1 MPTPTTKRKQLGN
14 ELRHLRERAGLE
26 LIDAAEVIERSWSVV
41 SKLENGI
48 TGIRQGPLRD
58 LVTFYAE
65 KIGTDEH
72 GDPADGGDRINP
84 DDFAELN
91 KGAESRG
98 RWRGHRGVYSKWFR
112 TAVDFE
118 QDASAIHIYETEL
131 VHGLFQTEEYMRAL
145 FVGPVCEP
153 DKRAVSTLVKA
164 RLERQEILHRTDAPE
179 ITLIMSESC
188 LRRMVGS
195 QHVMLAQMLH
205 LAELA
210 TRTNITLHVLPFAS
224 PIVPKAHNFPF
235 VFFRIPSASRN
246 APPLETVFVEQF
258 TTGDYLDGIE
268 DVTAYS
274 GLWTGLL
281 GAALDPVESRELV
294 LRVAKD
300 YEKSTSS

>member
-26 LIDAAEVIERSWSVV
+26 LVDAAEVIERSWSVV

-65 KIGTDEH
+65 KIGTDSD
-72 GDPADGGDRINP
+72 GNPADGGDPINA

-118 QDASAIHIYETEL
+118 QDASAMHIYQTEV
-131 VHGLFQTEEYMRAL
+131 VHGLFQTEAYMQAM
-145 FVGPVCEP
+145 FAPIHEP
-153 DKRAVSTLVKA
+153 TAKARVQIKA
-164 RLERQEILHRTDAPE
+164 RLERQEVLSRPDVE
-179 ITLIMSESC
+179 ITAILSESC
-188 LRRMVGS
+188 LRRTIGNRD
-195 QHVMLAQMLH
+195 VMLAQMLH
-205 LAELA
+205 LAEVA
-210 TRTNITLHVLPFAS
+210 AAPNITLHVLPFAARA
-224 PIVPKAHNFPF
+224 VPKAHAFPF
-235 VFFRIPSASRN
+235 VMFRIPSASPSS
-246 APPLETVFVEQF
+246 PPLETVLVEQF
-258 TTGDYLDGIE
+258 TNGDYLDGIQ
-268 DVTAYS
+268 DVAAYS

-281 GAALDPVESRELV
+281 GAALDPVESRDLL
-294 LRVAKD
+294 LRIAKH
-300 YEKSTSS
+300 YE